1 MSKDL
6 SRREF
11 LRWSMVGSAALVL
24 ASCAPKPTP
33 TPPPKVEEKV
43 VEKEAEPTKAEEKV
57 QLRYQSRHGGGPVG
71 KRLWAAFFE
80 YFYDKNPNVEVE
92 WLVRPE
98 GDQAENIL
106 SQMVAGDGP
115 DVYQLCCWQTT
126 FFIQQGQALNLQPY
140 INRDAEEVDIDDFY
154 SQQFVPWILNGDIH
168 FMPYYTGTMVLYYN
182 KDMFDEVGVD
192 YLPSEWG
199 ELSFDEYR
207 ETCAK
212 FVVRE
217 KPLRWGTSNYGQGAN
232 WLTQYWLRGFGANM
246 VDPNDP
252 DASLLCKPEA
262 LECLEHI
269 RQMIHEEKSFA
280 QGAEMGGVGVHQ
292 FFNNKSI
299 AMMEMGSWGLS
310 ECLTG
315 AAHVEAIE
323 APGTDWLDFVWDL
336 APMWTGAGGKMT
348 HQSVD
353 GQGVW
358 SQTPH
363 PEESWQLC
371 KEVASAEFEM
381 LNITVGDGMQPSRK
395 SVMPFYVDA
404 LRKQWPILE
413 EVHLEVMAEAM
424 TQDIPGPEEMFNND
438 KLCKDQILKPAF
450 DLVFLE
456 NKAPVE
462 LICEHSKVVAKFNK
476 GEIGVEDIGGELA
489 KIRV

>member
-1 MSKDL
+1 MPKDL

-43 VEKEAEPTKAEEKV
+43 VEKEPEPIKVEEKV

-71 KRLWAAFFE
+71 KRLWTAFFE

-98 GDQAENIL
+98 GDQAENIT
-106 SQMVAGDGP
+106 SQMVAGNGP

-154 SQQFVPWILNGDIH
+154 SQQFVPWTLNGDIH
-168 FMPYYTGTMVLYYN
+168 FMPYYTGTMVIYYN
-182 KDMFDEVGVD
+182 KDLFDQVGVD
-192 YLPSEWG
+192 YLPSKWG
-199 ELSFDEYR
+199 ELSFDAYR
-207 ETCAK
+207 EACAK

-246 VDPNDP
+246 VDPDDP
-252 DASLLCKPEA
+252 DASLLCRPEA
-262 LECLEHI
+262 LECLEAI
-269 RQMIHEEKSFA
+269 RSMIHDEKSFA

-310 ECLTG
+310 EAITG
-315 AAHVEAIE
+315 AGHTEAEIAE
-323 APGTDWLDFVWDL
+323 GADWLDFVWDL
-336 APMWTGAGGKMT
+336 APMWTGAGGLGT

-358 SQTPH
+358 SGSPH
-363 PEESWQLC
+363 LEEAWQLC

-404 LRKQWPILE
+404 LREQWPILE
-413 EVHLEVMAEAM
+413 KVDLEVMTAAM
-424 TQDIPGPEEMFNND
+424 AQDIGGPEEMFNND

-456 NKAPVE
+456 NKAPVDV
-462 LICEHSKVVAKFNK
+462 ICEHSKVIARFNK
-476 GEIGVEDIGGELA
+476 GEIGIEDIGGELA